1 MDGATRSPRAM
12 VKGARA
18 DTPRGVD
25 TTSAPSASPESVI
38 RIRLNVALSFLRAFV
53 RGFRAVGRPPD
64 TPLRPIDRQT
74 KLPPCTARVRRRGS
88 SSAR

>member
-1 MDGATRSPRAM
+1 MNGATRSPRAM

-38 RIRLNVALSFLRAFV
+38 RIRLNVALSFLRASL
-53 RGFRAVGRPPD
+53 RSFRAALQPSDV
-64 TPLRPIDRQT
+64 PLRSMHRQT
-74 KLPPCTARVRRRGS
+74 KLPP
-88 SSAR
+88 